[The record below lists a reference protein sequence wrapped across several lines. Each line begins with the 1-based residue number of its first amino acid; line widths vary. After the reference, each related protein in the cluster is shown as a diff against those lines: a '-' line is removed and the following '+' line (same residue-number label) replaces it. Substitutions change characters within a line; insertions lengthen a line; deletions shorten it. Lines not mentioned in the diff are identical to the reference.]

1 VTIVYLG
8 VGTNTEREYHLQ
20 RGLDALAE
28 LCGELQL
35 SPVFESD
42 AVGVLGKR
50 FYNMV
55 VAVETRL
62 ALADLNAALK
72 AIEAA
77 CGRRESPQPGRITLD
92 IDVLCYGDLIGV
104 HDGITLPRPEV
115 TRNAFVLWPLAL
127 VAPHSNLPGSGQ
139 TFGQLWEGWQGNQA
153 LWPVAFTWRGRSLTP
168 VELLAGYQPRE
179 AL

>member
-1 VTIVYLG
+1 MTIVYLG

-20 RGLDALAE
+20 RGLDAMAE

-62 ALADLNAALK
+62 ALARA
-72 AIEAA
+72 
-77 CGRRESPQPGRITLD
+77 RR
-92 IDVLCYGDLIGV
+92 
-104 HDGITLPRPEV
+104 
-115 TRNAFVLWPLAL
+115 
-127 VAPHSNLPGSGQ
+127 
-139 TFGQLWEGWQGNQA
+139 
-153 LWPVAFTWRGRSLTP
+153 
-168 VELLAGYQPRE
+168 
-179 AL
+179 

>member
-1 VTIVYLG
+1 MTIVYLG

-28 LCGELQL
+28 LAGELRL

-62 ALADLNAALK
+62 ALVDLNAALK

-92 IDVLCYGDLIGV
+92 IDVLCYGELSGL

-127 VAPHSNLPGSGQ
+127 VAPQARLPGSEL
-139 TFGQLWEGWQGNQA
+139 TFQQLWATWQGGQA
-153 LWPVAFTWRGRSLTP
+153 LWPVAFSWRGRELTSAA
-168 VELLAGYQPRE
+168 LLAEYHPRA